1 MLAVTATS
9 FDSLCEGRITVAQYR
24 QQTGDLTLVVDL
36 VEAGIN
42 AQRRRRRLTGKD
54 ALARF
59 PLPRQVAAHCLGEM
73 QTHIGKELA
82 RHISLPLTEW
92 RQLIVI
98 GTAKRS
104 LTMPNQI
111 Q

>member
-1 MLAVTATS
+1 
-9 FDSLCEGRITVAQYR
+9 
-24 QQTGDLTLVVDL
+24 
-36 VEAGIN
+36 
-42 AQRRRRRLTGKD
+42 
-54 ALARF
+54 
-59 PLPRQVAAHCLGEM
+59 M
-73 QTHIGKELA
+73 QTHIGKELT
-82 RHISLPLTEW
+82 RHISLPLTER